1 MWKCKKASKNVAGK
15 ERRAFG
21 PSKAMYKQMK
31 MKPGYEVLYRDK
43 IILTIFFDMES
54 LKRILSRGMAM
65 PKIGSES

>member
-1 MWKCKKASKNVAGK
+1 MAGK

-43 IILTIFFDMES
+43 IILTVFFFFDMES

-65 PKIGSES
+65 PKMGSES

>member
-1 MWKCKKASKNVAGK
+1 MAGK

-43 IILTIFFDMES
+43 IILTVFFFLTWKASKEF
-54 LKRILSRGMAM
+54 
-65 PKIGSES
+65 

>member
-1 MWKCKKASKNVAGK
+1 MAGK

>member
-1 MWKCKKASKNVAGK
+1 MAGK

-43 IILTIFFDMES
+43 IILTVFFFFLTWKASKEF
-54 LKRILSRGMAM
+54 
-65 PKIGSES
+65 